1 MSVLIAGAGPAGS
14 RLAIRLADAGF
25 DVVLADRLDV
35 PHGNAFS
42 SAALPLT
49 DADRLSIPG
58 SCRSAE
64 WMGWQLVDPMALE
77 HQWWANQ
84 TLGVVLDFGLL
95 RTALWQEARQ
105 AGVELLNGCKVR
117 AESLGPSQA
126 SLWLTFRNGQRQRR
140 EVRWLIDATGARR
153 DLLHQTGVSTSQ
165 ENDPLLNGIGA
176 EWLIQA
182 DDHQSARWR
191 DRITFFLGTRWI
203 PHGYGWVFP
212 MGNHQLKV
220 GVCRLIPPD
229 LQQHSLGLSGFLV
242 ETLRFCG
249 LEGCPVLDR
258 HGGAVV
264 SSIARQEPHGA
275 GALLAVGD
283 AASSANLLG
292 GEGIRHAFD
301 SADQLAEV
309 LIEHGRAQGLTVSE
323 TVRSQYKKRQQQS
336 WGWRWEVAGRL
347 ARRTWFGLNDRYAD
361 QRLSRIIN
369 GLSSSASA
377 EVLSE
382 LLFSYRFER
391 YGLRLLPYLI

>member
-1 MSVLIAGAGPAGS
+1 MTVLIAGAGPAGS
-14 RLAIRLADAGF
+14 RLAIRLAGAGF
-25 DVVLADRLDV
+25 DVVLADRLEAPV
-35 PHGNAFS
+35 RNAFS
-42 SAALPLT
+42 SAALPLR
-49 DADRLSIPG
+49 DADRLSIPR

-64 WMGWQLVDPMALE
+64 WLGWQLVDPMALE
-77 HQWWANQ
+77 HQWWADQ

-105 AGVELLNGCKVR
+105 AGVELLSGCKVSV
-117 AESLGPSQA
+117 ENLDQSQA
-126 SLWLTFRNGQRQRR
+126 SLSLTFRNGQRQKR

-153 DLLHQTGVSTSQ
+153 DLLHQTGVSTSL
-165 ENDPLLNGIGA
+165 ENDPLLNGFGA

-229 LQQHSLGLSGFLV
+229 LQQHSWGLSRFLV

-264 SSIARQEPHGA
+264 SSVSRREPHGA

-309 LIEHGRAQGLTVSE
+309 LIEHGTTHGMTVSE
-323 TVRSQYKKRQQQS
+323 TVRSQYKKQQHQR
-336 WGWRWEVAGRL
+336 WGWRWGVSGRL
-347 ARRTWFGLNDRYAD
+347 ARRTWYGLKDDRAD
-361 QRLSRIIN
+361 QRLSRLIS
-369 GLSSSASA
+369 GLSTSASA

-382 LLFSYRFER
+382 LLFGYQFER